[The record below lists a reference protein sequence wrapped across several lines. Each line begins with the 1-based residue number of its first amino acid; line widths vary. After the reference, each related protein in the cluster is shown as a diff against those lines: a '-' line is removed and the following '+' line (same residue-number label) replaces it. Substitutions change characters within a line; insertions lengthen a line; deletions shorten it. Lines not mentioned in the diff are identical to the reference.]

1 MTALIERLTMSFLM
15 CTKTI
20 ESETVCNVGWLHE
33 GKMGTDDDDD
43 RFYIALFS
51 VCS

>member
-1 MTALIERLTMSFLM
+1 M
-15 CTKTI
+15 CTKTL
-20 ESETVCNVGWLHE
+20 EYETKVCNVGWLHE

-43 RFYIALFS
+43 RFYIVLFS